1 MNKEEAKKRIAK
13 LREEINK
20 YSYEYH
26 VLDKLSVPDSVWD
39 SLKRELAELER
50 RYPDLITPDSPT
62 QRVSGKALDKFA
74 KVRHEV
80 PMLSLN
86 DAFTREDIAD
96 WIERLNKLTSK
107 RLSYFCEPKMDG
119 LAITIIYQDGLLQLA
134 ATRGDGQVGEDVT
147 LNVRTIESVPLRL
160 RQVKAG
166 WPRRIEVRGEVYMT
180 KQVLAELNKKQRAR
194 GEPEFANPRN
204 AAAGSIRQLDPRL
217 AAERKLSFMAYDL
230 VSDLGQRTHAEVHQL
245 LKQLGFKA
253 GDYLQLCHNLDE
265 IFSFFEKLQK
275 IREKLPYWIDGIV
288 ITVND
293 IATFKEL
300 GITGKGPR
308 GAIALKFPAEQVT
321 TRVKDIIVQ
330 VGRTGVLTPVA
341 ILEPVQVAGTTVSRA
356 TLHNMDEI
364 KRLGLKIGDTVI
376 VQKAGDIIPDV
387 VKVLPNLRT
396 GEEKKFVMPRRCPVC
411 GAKVIRPAG
420 EVNYYCS
427 NKNCFAIQKEHLYH
441 FVSKP
446 AFNIEGLGPKIID
459 QLIEAGLI
467 KDASQLFDL
476 TVGDL
481 EPLERFAQKSAAN
494 LVAAIAKAKRIPLHR
509 FIYALGI
516 RHVGEQTA
524 LALAE
529 HFGSLAKLMSAS
541 KEELSQVPDVGPVVA
556 ESVYN
561 YFREP
566 KNQAF
571 IKALLSKGIIIEN
584 PDAKSASAEPLS
596 GKTFVLTGALQ
607 TMTRQQAKELIRSAG
622 GRVASS
628 VSSKTDYVVAG
639 KDPGSKY
646 DKAKAL
652 GVKIISE
659 DEFLR
664 LLNKK

>member
-1 MNKEEAKKRIAK
+1 MNKEQARKRIAK

-39 SLKRELAELER
+39 SLKHELAELER
-50 RYPDLITPDSPT
+50 QFPDLITPDSPT
-62 QRVSGKALDKFA
+62 QRVSGKALDKFV
-74 KVRHEV
+74 KVRHAV

-96 WIERLNKLTSK
+96 WMERLSKLTNK
-107 RLSYFCEPKMDG
+107 KLSYFCEPKMDG
-119 LAITIIYQDGLLQLA
+119 LAISIVYQDGLLQLA
-134 ATRGDGQVGEDVT
+134 ATRGDGKIGEDVT

-160 RQVKAG
+160 RQVQAG

-180 KQVLAELNKKQRAR
+180 KQVLKELNKKQRAK

-230 VSDLGQRTHAEVHQL
+230 VSDLGQKTHAEVHQL

-265 IFSFFEKLQK
+265 IFSFFDKMQK
-275 IREKLPYWIDGIV
+275 IRDKLSYWIDGIV

-356 TLHNMDEI
+356 TLHNIDEI

-396 GEEKKFVMPRRCPVC
+396 GEEKDFVMPRRCPVC
-411 GAKVIRPAG
+411 GAKVIRPEG

-467 KDASQLFDL
+467 RDAAQIFDL
-476 TVGDL
+476 TAGDL

-494 LVAAIAKAKRIPLHR
+494 LVAAITRAKRIPLHR

-529 HFGSLAKLMSAS
+529 HFGSLSKLMSAS
-541 KEELSQVPDVGPVVA
+541 KEELSQVPDIGPVVA
-556 ESVYN
+556 ESIYD
-561 YFREP
+561 YFRQP
-566 KNQAF
+566 KNQEF
-571 IKALLSKGIIIEN
+571 VQSLLDRGIKIEN
-584 PDAKSASAEPLS
+584 PAGKRASSLV

-628 VSSKTDYVVAG
+628 VSSQTDYVVVG

-659 DEFLR
+659 DEFLS

>member
-1 MNKEEAKKRIAK
+1 MNKEQAKKRIAK

-39 SLKRELAELER
+39 SLKHELAELEKQ
-50 RYPDLITPDSPT
+50 YPDLITPDSPT
-62 QRVSGKALDKFA
+62 QRVSGKALDKFT
-74 KVRHEV
+74 KVKHQV

-96 WIERLNKLTSK
+96 WIERLGKLTSK

-119 LAITIIYQDGLLQLA
+119 LAITIVYQDGLLQLA
-134 ATRGDGQVGEDVT
+134 ATRGDGKIGEDVT

-160 RQVKAG
+160 RQVKAH

-180 KQVLAELNKKQRAR
+180 KQVLKELNKKQRAK

-230 VSDLGQRTHAEVHQL
+230 VSDLGQKTHAEVHQL

-376 VQKAGDIIPDV
+376 IQKAGDIIPDV

-396 GEEKKFVMPRRCPVC
+396 GEEKNFVMPRHCPVC
-411 GAKVIRPAG
+411 GAKVIRPEG

-467 KDASQLFDL
+467 KDAAQIFDL
-476 TVGDL
+476 TAGDL
-481 EPLERFAQKSAAN
+481 EPLERFAEKSAAN
-494 LVAAIAKAKRIPLHR
+494 LVTAIAKAKRIPLHR

-541 KEELSQVPDVGPVVA
+541 KEELSQVPDIGPVVA
-556 ESVYN
+556 ESIYD

-566 KNQAF
+566 KNRQF
-571 IKALLSKGIIIEN
+571 VQSLLDRGVEIEN
-584 PDAKSASAEPLS
+584 PSGRPTGSLA
-596 GKTFVLTGALQ
+596 GKTFVLTGTLQ

-646 DKAKAL
+646 DKAKSL

-664 LLNKK
+664 LLNEKD

>member
-1 MNKEEAKKRIAK
+1 
-13 LREEINK
+13 
-20 YSYEYH
+20 
-26 VLDKLSVPDSVWD
+26 
-39 SLKRELAELER
+39 
-50 RYPDLITPDSPT
+50 
-62 QRVSGKALDKFA
+62 
-74 KVRHEV
+74 
-80 PMLSLN
+80 
-86 DAFTREDIAD
+86 
-96 WIERLNKLTSK
+96 
-107 RLSYFCEPKMDG
+107 MDG
-119 LAITIIYQDGLLQLA
+119 LAVTLVYQDGLLQLA
-134 ATRGDGQVGEDVT
+134 ATRGDGKIGEDVT

-160 RQVKAG
+160 RQVKSD

-180 KQVLAELNKKQRAR
+180 KQVFEELNKRQRAK

-230 VSDLGQRTHAEVHQL
+230 VSDLGQKTHAEAHHL
-245 LKQLGFKA
+245 LKQIGFKA
-253 GDYLQLCHNLDE
+253 GDYLQLCHSLDE

-275 IREKLPYWIDGIV
+275 IRKKLPYWIDGIV

-308 GAIALKFPAEQVT
+308 GAIALKFPAEQVA

-396 GEEKKFVMPRRCPVC
+396 GQERNFVMPSKCPVC
-411 GAKVIRPAG
+411 GSKVIRPEG

-459 QLIEAGLI
+459 QFIEAGLI
-467 KDASQLFDL
+467 KDASQIFDL
-476 TVGDL
+476 TAGDL
-481 EPLERFAQKSAAN
+481 EPLERFAEKSATN
-494 LVAAIAKAKRIPLHR
+494 LVTAIAQAKRIPLHR

-524 LALAE
+524 IALAN
-529 HFGSLAKLMSAS
+529 HFGSLSKLMSAS
-541 KEELSQVPDVGPVVA
+541 KEELSQVPDIGPVVA
-556 ESVYN
+556 ASIYG
-561 YFREP
+561 YFRDP
-566 KNQAF
+566 KNQKF
-571 IKALLSKGIIIEN
+571 IQSLLDKGIKIEN
-584 PDAKSASAEPLS
+584 PTSRPVGSLA

-622 GRVASS
+622 GRAASS
-628 VSSKTDYVVAG
+628 VSSRTDYVVAG

-652 GVKIISE
+652 GIKIISE

-664 LLNKK
+664 LLNKR